1 MVSTKNFKYKKWAE
15 NQPTPTL
22 DKEPNSLLQIKLYY
36 SSIYAISNYFTHL
49 PEASSLYPS
58 EVVVLLN
65 IAPDGLM

>member
-22 DKEPNSLLQIKLYY
+22 DKEPNSLLQINLYY

-49 PEASSLYPS
+49 PEASSL
-58 EVVVLLN
+58 
-65 IAPDGLM
+65 